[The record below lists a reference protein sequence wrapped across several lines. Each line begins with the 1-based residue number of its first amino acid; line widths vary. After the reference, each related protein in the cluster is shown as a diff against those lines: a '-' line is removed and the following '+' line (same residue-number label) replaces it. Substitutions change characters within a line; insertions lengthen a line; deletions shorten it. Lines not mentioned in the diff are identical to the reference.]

1 MARVS
6 TRTGR
11 VAGPKDGKRAPQQ
24 TESRILAAAE
34 QVFAEKG
41 LKGARAKEIAALAQ
55 VPPSLINYHYGGKEN
70 LYRIVIENYYVTME
84 RRLFPIFTQEGVSP
98 QEKLKRV
105 LCAAVELLAEKDSAA
120 RILLRESIDKG
131 KYVNEVL
138 SRPYLREMFE
148 MAERFVFSNL
158 KSGRRSPNELIHIL
172 SNLLGCLAMFFI
184 ASSTIRELWKKD
196 VYSRTMIEERKREV
210 VDFVFNGLSGRFR

>member
-1 MARVS
+1 M
-6 TRTGR
+6 
-11 VAGPKDGKRAPQQ
+11 PRAPTRMGRLARPKHGKQAPQ
-24 TESRILAAAE
+24 DTESRILSAAE

-41 LKGARAKEIAALAQ
+41 LTGARAKEIAALAD

-158 KSGRRSPNELIHIL
+158 KSSGRSPNELIHIL

-210 VDFVFNGLSGRFR
+210 VDFVFHGLSGRFR